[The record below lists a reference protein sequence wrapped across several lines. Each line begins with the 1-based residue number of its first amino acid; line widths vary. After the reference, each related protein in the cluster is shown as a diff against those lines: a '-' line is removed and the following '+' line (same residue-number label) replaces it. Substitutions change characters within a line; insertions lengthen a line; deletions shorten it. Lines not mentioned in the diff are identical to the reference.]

1 MALINAQFRN
11 CFTGTGPVIQKTF
24 EIDNT
29 ATWVIAQS
37 YVIYS
42 GDNACYSYFGTGGSN
57 PKQTFLTPLATNSAG
72 ACNSSTG
79 CPSVNTD
86 MYPNNLYY
94 TFSACCD
101 GSTFSFRRGDVMLN
115 GDYVDGNI
123 LYLNYNGTGGTFS
136 GCAKVITGYT
146 GSTIYIDTTPTFS
159 YSATIPVPPYSYF
172 ADCTDC
178 ELYFPCA
185 TTPTPTP
192 SVTVT
197 PSVTPTLTTT
207 PTVTPTQTVTPTNNP
222 TPTPTLSGFGNGN
235 AFAYSLDITGTC
247 VSSLGAIEITASGGT
262 TPYTFDWYDP
272 ELGLGS
278 YKDNLP
284 TGVYHIRA
292 SDATAPIN
300 NEFYITAIITDSFG
314 VDFINITNTT
324 CGLNNGSMTVSANTS
339 DLNITYYIYSSGNL
353 VATQSTNNGIAIFD
367 SLSAGTYSVTAVNG
381 GGCTATTDTCIVYS
395 SNTLDF
401 GFYVVNDTQCAS
413 PTGKVYVTGVTGNAP
428 FTYLWSDGTTG
439 TSITGLTKG
448 IYTCTVT
455 SGDGCVQTKA
465 ATVDYVP
472 SVGLGSWSAQ
482 TPNCFTSDGA
492 LLLTITGG
500 TGPYFYSGSNGTFA
514 VTYAQDYLFSGLS
527 AGLFSVLVT
536 DAALCKIQFD
546 TVIQTPNSFYSVE
559 IDTVNST
566 CSSTNG
572 KILVSLQGG
581 SVPYT
586 YTLVKPDS
594 STVSITSNSEVQTF
608 INLTSGDYTVFIQD
622 GGGCSYYQNVSIIA
636 ENLFTVTPS
645 FTGGTCSN
653 NDGAINLLLSSGGT
667 APYLYQ
673 LSDGSSINSSSLNAT
688 FNSLT
693 SGTYGYTVTD
703 SNGCSQTESVTFP
716 ISSNINFSLYP
727 TTCGT
732 GNTGTIT
739 ALITSGEP
747 PFTFLW
753 SDNVSSNPQDIYVSG
768 LTGGT
773 YSLTVTDSNNCVQT
787 RYTTISC
794 NAIQSTYQIYT
805 MCETDFVFT
814 SGTQRGILQ
823 MLNEGYNDLTS
834 GNTNCQLS
842 AATYVAEVVVEG
854 VTYQQSFYTG
864 TTLLDVPTDQNW
876 YDAVEAL
883 LLTVPGVSAVSI
895 DTTSSVITIQT
906 EGDLANQQV
915 VIDLIIQYDINCES

>member
-1 MALINAQFRN
+1 MALINARFTN
-11 CFTGTGPVIQKTF
+11 CFSGTGPAIQKTF
-24 EIDNT
+24 EIEST
-29 ATWVIAQS
+29 GGWIANQS

-42 GDNACYSYFGTGGSN
+42 GDGACYSYSFNGGAA
-57 PKQTFLTPLATNSAG
+57 PVQTFLVPDGTNAGG
-72 ACNSSTG
+72 ACNISTG
-79 CPSVNTD
+79 CPTVNTG
-86 MYPNNLYY
+86 MYPDNLYY

-101 GSTFSFRRGDVMLN
+101 GSTFSFRRGDVEFST
-115 GDYVDGNI
+115 DYVDGAI
-123 LYLNYNGTGGTFS
+123 FDLTYSSSAGTFN

-146 GSTIYIDTTPTFS
+146 GSTIYVAPSPTYTYTTTIPIPPFTTFVDCAECIS
-159 YSATIPVPPYSYF
+159 YS
-172 ADCTDC
+172 
-178 ELYFPCA
+178 PCD

-192 SVTVT
+192 TVT
-197 PSVTPTLTTT
+197 QTKTPTPTVTQT

-235 AFAYSLDITGTC
+235 AFAYTLNITGTC
-247 VSSLGAIEITASGGT
+247 VSSFGAIEITASGGT

-272 ELGLGS
+272 ELGVGP
-278 YKDNLP
+278 YKDNLSA
-284 TGVYHIRA
+284 GVYYIRA
-292 SDATAPIN
+292 NDATAPVN
-300 NEFYITAIITDSFG
+300 NEFYITAIVSDSFG
-314 VDFINITNTT
+314 VSFISTVNTT
-324 CGLNNGSMTVSANTS
+324 CGLDNGSLTVSADTS
-339 DLNITYYIYSSGNL
+339 NLNITYNLYSNGNL
-353 VATQSTNNGIAIFD
+353 ISNQSTNNGLAIFD
-367 SLSAGTYSVTAVNG
+367 SLSAGTYSVTAFSD
-381 GGCTATTDTCIVYS
+381 GGCTAITETCIVYS

-401 GFYVVNDTQCAS
+401 GFYIVNDTQCAS
-413 PTGKVYVTGVTGNAP
+413 PTGKVYVTGVTGNSP

-455 SGDGCVQTKA
+455 SGDGCVQTKTA
-465 ATVDYVP
+465 DVDYVP

-482 TPNCFTSDGA
+482 TPSCFTSNGV

-514 VTYAQDYLFSGLS
+514 VTYAQDYLFSGLA

-559 IDTVNST
+559 INTVNST
-566 CSSTNG
+566 CSSTDG
-572 KILVSLQGG
+572 QILVSLLGG

-608 INLTSGDYTVFIQD
+608 INLSTGDYTVFIDD
-622 GGGCSYYQNVSIIA
+622 GSGCSYSQDVTIIA
-636 ENLFTVTPS
+636 ENLYSVTTS
-645 FTGGTCSN
+645 YTGGTCSN
-653 NDGAINLLLSSGGT
+653 NDGVIGLQLSSGGT
-667 APYLYQ
+667 SPYLYQ
-673 LSDGSSINSSSLNAT
+673 LSDGSSINSSSLYVT

-693 SGTYGYTVTD
+693 SGSYTYTVTD
-703 SNGCSQTESVTFP
+703 SNGCNQTGIVTLP
-716 ISSNINFSLYP
+716 ISSNVNFSLFP
-727 TTCGT
+727 TTCGS
-732 GNTGTIT
+732 GDTGTIT

-753 SDNVSSNPQDIYVSG
+753 SDNVSLNPQDIYVSG

-773 YSLTVTDSNNCVQT
+773 YTLTITDSNNCVQT
-787 RYTTISC
+787 RNTVISC

-823 MLNEGYNDLTS
+823 MLNEGYNDLTL
-834 GNTNCQLS
+834 GNTNCLLS
-842 AATYVAEVVVEG
+842 AATYVAEVNVSG
-854 VTYQQSFYTG
+854 NTYQQSFYTG
-864 TTLLDVPTDQNW
+864 TTLLDIPTDQDW

-883 LLTVPGVSAVSI
+883 LLTVPGVSAVSV
-895 DTTSSVITIQT
+895 DTNSTVITIQT

-915 VIDLIIQYDINCES
+915 EIDLIIQYDINCES